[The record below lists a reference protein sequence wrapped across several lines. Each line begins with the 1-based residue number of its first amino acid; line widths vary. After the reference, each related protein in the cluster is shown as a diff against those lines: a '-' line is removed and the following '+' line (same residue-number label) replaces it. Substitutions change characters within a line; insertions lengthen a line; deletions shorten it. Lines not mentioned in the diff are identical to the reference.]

1 MAEER
6 CYKEVA
12 PDGPSLFQNG
22 KLVIQTHHIGWL
34 VSGVFTLI
42 ACGVSFWLIDK
53 HLQWYHNKHEQR
65 HIVRILFLVPI
76 YAIVSLASYFF
87 WNHSTPIILVR
98 DCYESTVLTSF
109 FYLLLLYLSPDHQT
123 QQMIFAKEGL
133 SYEQERQAIRSGT
146 TVKKWVLPLGWV
158 KWKPADGLYFLQLM
172 KWGVLQYCVIRPL
185 CTLAA
190 VILDYAG
197 LYCEASW
204 GLGWG
209 HIYLTIIISISVTIA
224 MYCLIQL
231 YVSVS
236 EYLAPQKPLLKLFAI
251 KAVVFLTFWQATF
264 LSVLTMFGV
273 VKDTKYMTA
282 EDVNIGIG
290 ALLETFEMA
299 CFALVHVKAFT
310 YKIYIPYNLPD
321 STAAPIERTRRLRSL
336 GHAFDFR
343 ETARELWVGTKY
355 MWQKARGREPKL
367 DRPAKRQTYYE
378 SVFGRPRIADLPA
391 PVEKEKDTRGVGK
404 EKDMRASREKDPAY
418 VEEAKATLPDVTL
431 EDALDEE
438 RQWLGAGDAHKY
450 DLHVGY
456 LQRERSEG
464 LEKQFERELTRRGY
478 IDRKYTPYPYDPDNV
493 ADPSG
498 ATSGHRQ
505 QCSWWRNLYNRIS
518 QTGHEPFDLAPPATS
533 RHAPRQTSKPRRH
546 RPRDSQEA
554 ALQRRLLD
562 EEIDYDEPPPPSV
575 LYSSTRT
582 RGPSHDLY
590 TAVHDS
596 DLDTEAP
603 PSLFRP
609 PRASPRSPRSEYQ
622 DASSPRNDPPYAAT
636 RRLPL
641 DRADSVMARIFPAS
655 QNPSSTALHHP
666 ASSVQS
672 LPSVSADGVAPSRAT
687 PRARLVT
694 GTPMPT
700 GLSAAGERRVEGGFS
715 KVREAGSQEAHV
727 MHMTSIPE
735 PIPASNGRES
745 AQASPG
751 GSHPS
756 RASQSPRSPPLSRRS
771 DAGAKR
777 TKDRTAGNSYQS
789 AVREPIYHPSS
800 PASSHFRDAAYRLP
814 TQQTMPY
821 LPPGAGYP
829 RPSLTDQPRSPK
841 SRPVPRMPAPL
852 ARSPQNTLHITP
864 PESSYDPMNLGGDIY
879 FSRPSRP
886 LRPHITNEEEE
897 VATTF
902 PHDPPE

>member
-34 VSGVFTLI
+34 LSGVFTLI

-273 VKDTKYMTA
+273 VKDTEYMTA

-310 YKIYIPYNLPD
+310 YKVYIPYYLPD

-378 SVFGRPRIADLPA
+378 SVFGRPRIVDLPA
-391 PVEKEKDTRGVGK
+391 PVEKENNTRGVGK
-404 EKDMRASREKDPAY
+404 DKSMRAGREKDAAY
-418 VEEAKATLPDVTL
+418 VEEAKATLPNVTL

-438 RQWLGAGDAHKY
+438 RQWLGGGNAHQY

-464 LEKQFERELTRRGY
+464 FEKQFERELTRRGY
-478 IDRKYTPYPYDPDNV
+478 IDRTYTPYNV

-498 ATSGHRQ
+498 APSGHHQER
-505 QCSWWRNLYNRIS
+505 SWWRNVYNRIS
-518 QTGHEPFDLAPPATS
+518 QTGHEPSDSGPPAAS
-533 RHAPRQTSKPRRH
+533 RRAPRQPSRSRRH

-575 LYSSTRT
+575 LYSPART
-582 RGPSHDLY
+582 RGPSRDRY

-603 PSLFRP
+603 PSLFKP
-609 PRASPRSPRSEYQ
+609 PRASHRSPRPQHQ
-622 DASSPRNDPPYAAT
+622 DASSPRNDSPYAAT

-641 DRADSVMARIFPAS
+641 NRADSVMARIFSAS

-687 PRARLVT
+687 PRARLMT

-700 GLSAAGERRVEGGFS
+700 GLSAVSERRFEGGLTEV
-715 KVREAGSQEAHV
+715 KEAGSQEAHV
-727 MHMTSIPE
+727 MHMTAVPE
-735 PIPASNGRES
+735 FARTSSDVGHPPRTSRS
-745 AQASPG
+745 
-751 GSHPS
+751 SH
-756 RASQSPRSPPLSRRS
+756 SPRSPRRP
-771 DAGAKR
+771 DAGAKHSR
-777 TKDRTAGNSYQS
+777 NRAADNGYQPP
-789 AVREPIYHPSS
+789 VREPVYHPAS
-800 PASSHFRDAAYRLP
+800 PATFHFRDAAYRLP
-814 TQQTMPY
+814 TQQPMPS

-829 RPSLTDQPRSPK
+829 RLSSSDQPRSPK
-841 SRPVPRMPAPL
+841 GRPVPRMPAPL
-852 ARSPQNTLHITP
+852 AQSPHNDHHITP

-879 FSRPSRP
+879 FSRPS
-886 LRPHITNEEEE
+886 
-897 VATTF
+897 
-902 PHDPPE
+902 

>member
-1 MAEER
+1 MGER

-109 FYLLLLYLSPDHQT
+109 FYLLLLYLSPDYQT

-172 KWGVLQYCVIRPL
+172 KWGVLQYCVVRPL

-231 YVSVS
+231 YVAVS

-273 VKDTKYMTA
+273 VKDTEYMTA

-310 YKIYIPYNLPD
+310 FKVYIPYYLPD

-355 MWQKARGREPKL
+355 MWQKARGREPKI

-391 PVEKEKDTRGVGK
+391 PVEKDKGARMTK
-404 EKDMRASREKDPAY
+404 EKDMLARKEKDAAY
-418 VEEAKATLPDVTL
+418 VEEAKATLPDVSL
-431 EDALDEE
+431 DDDLDAE
-438 RQWLGAGDAHKY
+438 RQWLGVGDAQKY
-450 DLHVGY
+450 GLHVGY

-478 IDRKYTPYPYDPDNV
+478 VDPYSDHDRAHP
-493 ADPSG
+493 
-498 ATSGHRQ
+498 SGHRQ
-505 QCSWWRNLYNRIS
+505 QRSWWRNVYNRIS
-518 QTGHEPFDLAPPATS
+518 QTGHEAPESPMSATS
-533 RHAPRQTSKPRRH
+533 RHSSRQPSRPKHDRH

-554 ALQRRLLD
+554 AQQRQLLD
-562 EEIDYDEPPPPSV
+562 EDVDYDEPPPPSV
-575 LYSSTRT
+575 LYSPTRT
-582 RGPSHDLY
+582 RGPSRDRY
-590 TAVHDS
+590 TTVHDS

-603 PSLFRP
+603 PSRFRP
-609 PRASPRSPRSEYQ
+609 PGASPRSPRAQRHE
-622 DASSPRNDPPYAAT
+622 ASLPPNESLYT
-636 RRLPL
+636 GHRRPPL

-666 ASSVQS
+666 ATSVQS

-700 GLSAAGERRVEGGFS
+700 GLSAVGERRVEGGLS
-715 KVREAGSQEAHV
+715 EVKEAGSQEAHV
-727 MHMTSIPE
+727 MHMTAVP
-735 PIPASNGRES
+735 ES
-745 AQASPG
+745 ARTSSDV
-751 GSHPS
+751 SHPS
-756 RASQSPRSPPLSRRS
+756 RTSRTPQSPRAPWQS

-777 TKDRTAGNSYQS
+777 SRDRATGNGYQS
-789 AVREPIYHPSS
+789 PVHESVYHPTS
-800 PASSHFRDAAYRLP
+800 PATSHFRDAAYRLP
-814 TQQTMPY
+814 TQQPISS

-829 RPSLTDQPRSPK
+829 RLSSSDHTRSPK
-841 SRPVPRMPAPL
+841 ARPVPRMPCPL
-852 ARSPQNTLHITP
+852 AQSPHNSHQITP
-864 PESSYDPMNLGGDIY
+864 PEQSYDPMNLGGDVY
-879 FSRPSRP
+879 FSRSS
-886 LRPHITNEEEE
+886 
-897 VATTF
+897 
-902 PHDPPE
+902 

>member
-378 SVFGRPRIADLPA
+378 SVFGRPRIADLP
-391 PVEKEKDTRGVGK
+391 PVEKEKGAHASK
-404 EKDMRASREKDPAY
+404 EKPGKDKDDAY
-418 VEEAKATLPDVTL
+418 VEEAKATLPDVPL
-431 EDALDEE
+431 DDELDAE
-438 RQWLGAGDAHKY
+438 REWLGVGDAQKY
-450 DLHVGY
+450 DLYVGY

-478 IDRKYTPYPYDPDNV
+478 VNQNIPYP
-493 ADPSG
+493 SG
-498 ATSGHRQ
+498 GPSGHRQ
-505 QCSWWRNLYNRIS
+505 ERSWWRNIVNRIS
-518 QTGHEPFDLAPPATS
+518 QTAHEPSDSTSPATS
-533 RHAPRQTSKPRRH
+533 RHAPRQPSRPRRH

-575 LYSSTRT
+575 LYSPART
-582 RGPSHDLY
+582 RVPSRDRY
-590 TAVHDS
+590 AAVRDS

-603 PSLFRP
+603 PSRFRSP
-609 PRASPRSPRSEYQ
+609 GASPRSPRSQQQET
-622 DASSPRNDPPYAAT
+622 SLSRNYTPAT
-636 RRLPL
+636 ANRRPPL

-666 ASSVQS
+666 TASVQS
-672 LPSVSADGVAPSRAT
+672 LPSASADGTAPSRAT
-687 PRARLVT
+687 PRARLIT

-700 GLSAAGERRVEGGFS
+700 GLSAVGERRFEGGLS
-715 KVREAGSQEAHV
+715 EVREAGSQEAHV
-727 MHMTSIPE
+727 MHMTAAP
-735 PIPASNGRES
+735 ES
-745 AQASPG
+745 ARQSSDV
-751 GSHPS
+751 SHPS
-756 RASQSPRSPPLSRRS
+756 RTSRSPRQS
-771 DAGAKR
+771 DASAKR
-777 TKDRTAGNSYQS
+777 SRDRATGNDYQRS
-789 AVREPIYHPSS
+789 VHESVCHPTS
-800 PASSHFRDAAYRLP
+800 PATSHFRDAAYRLP
-814 TQQTMPY
+814 TQQPMPS

-829 RPSLTDQPRSPK
+829 RLSSFDQPPK
-841 SRPVPRMPAPL
+841 GRPVPRMPAPL
-852 ARSPQNTLHITP
+852 ALNPHNDHHITP

-879 FSRPSRP
+879 FSRPS
-886 LRPHITNEEEE
+886 
-897 VATTF
+897 
-902 PHDPPE
+902 

>member
-172 KWGVLQYCVIRPL
+172 KWGVLQYCVIRPV

-209 HIYLTIIISISVTIA
+209 HIYLTIVISISVTIA

-231 YVSVS
+231 YVAVS

-310 YKIYIPYNLPD
+310 YKIYIPYYLPD
-321 STAAPIERTRRLRSL
+321 STAAPIERTPRLRSL

-391 PVEKEKDTRGVGK
+391 PVEKEKNRDAGK
-404 EKDMRASREKDPAY
+404 EGDMRAGREKDAAY
-418 VEEAKATLPDVTL
+418 VEEAKATLPDVPL
-431 EDALDEE
+431 DDDLDAE
-438 RQWLGAGDAHKY
+438 RQWLGGGDVHKY

-478 IDRKYTPYPYDPDNV
+478 IDRKCTPYRLSRRADNFSAYDPDNV
-493 ADPSG
+493 ADSSG
-498 ATSGHRQ
+498 APSGHRQ
-505 QCSWWRNLYNRIS
+505 QRSWWRNVYNRIS
-518 QTGHEPFDLAPPATS
+518 QTGHEPSDSAPPATL
-533 RHAPRQTSKPRRH
+533 RHASRQPSRPRRH

-562 EEIDYDEPPPPSV
+562 EEIDYDEPPPPG
-575 LYSSTRT
+575 LYSPTRT
-582 RGPSHDLY
+582 RGPSRSRY
-590 TAVHDS
+590 TVVRDS

-603 PSLFRP
+603 PSRFRP
-609 PRASPRSPRSEYQ
+609 PGASPSSPRSQHQ
-622 DASSPRNDPPYAAT
+622 DASSPRNEPPYAAT

-641 DRADSVMARIFPAS
+641 DRVDSVMARIFPAS

-666 ASSVQS
+666 AASVQS
-672 LPSVSADGVAPSRAT
+672 LPSVSADGVAPPRAT
-687 PRARLVT
+687 PRARLMT

-700 GLSAAGERRVEGGFS
+700 GLSAVGERRLDGGLS
-715 KVREAGSQEAHV
+715 EVRGAGSQEAHV
-727 MHMTSIPE
+727 MHMTAVPE
-735 PIPASNGRES
+735 FAHTSS
-745 AQASPG
+745 DVSHTSPT
-751 GSHPS
+751 S
-756 RASQSPRSPPLSRRS
+756 RSPRSPRS
-771 DAGAKR
+771 PRQSDTGAKR
-777 TKDRTAGNSYQS
+777 SRDRATSNAYQRPVHES
-789 AVREPIYHPSS
+789 VCHPTS
-800 PASSHFRDAAYRLP
+800 PATSHFRDAAYRLP
-814 TQQTMPY
+814 TQQPTMPS

-829 RPSLTDQPRSPK
+829 RLSSFPK
-841 SRPVPRMPAPL
+841 GRPVPRMPAPL
-852 ARSPQNTLHITP
+852 AQRPHNSHTITP
-864 PESSYDPMNLGGDIY
+864 PDQSYDPMDLGGDIY
-879 FSRPSRP
+879 FSRPS
-886 LRPHITNEEEE
+886 
-897 VATTF
+897 
-902 PHDPPE
+902 